1 MPPGERPTAQPDMPA
16 TSPFHYR
23 DYRAFWAARLAST
36 MASTMLV
43 VVIGIHVYDLA
54 RETMSIERASFWLG
68 MVGLAQFLPL
78 FALTLVAGYV
88 ADRIDRRWIVRAS
101 LALELACSA
110 ALAALVWFDAMS
122 LVPLF
127 AVAVVLGIGRAFAG
141 PALASFAPNLVP
153 PPLLPN
159 AIALNSIAWQAG
171 SVAGP
176 LIGGGAYALSTA
188 LPYEASAI
196 LFGVALGAMLLIRPI
211 PLGNAGDSHPL
222 RAVIEGLR
230 YVRDNKIV
238 LGAITLDLFA
248 VLLGGATAMLPVYAR
263 DILHVGSEGL
273 GALRAAP
280 AVGAALTALVLA
292 RRPLKRHVGAKM
304 FACVALFGVATMVFG
319 ESRVMWL
326 SMASLFVLG
335 AADMISVYVR
345 SSLIQ
350 LHTPDAMRGR
360 VSAVSGLFIS
370 ASNELGEF
378 RAGLA
383 GSAVGPVVAVVGG
396 GALAVAATGLCAL
409 LFPGL
414 RRADRFVAPDP
425 QILAEASGKDVPDV
439 EVPAMVAGL
448 DPRAEKGQP

>member
-1 MPPGERPTAQPDMPA
+1 MAAP
-16 TSPFHYR
+16 SPFQYR
-23 DYRAFWAARLAST
+23 DYRAFWAARLTST
-36 MASTMLV
+36 IGSTMLV
-43 VVIGIHVYDLA
+43 VVIGIHVYDIA
-54 RETMSIERASFWLG
+54 RQTMSIGEASFWLG

-78 FALTLVAGYV
+78 FLLTLVAGYI
-88 ADRIDRRWIVRAS
+88 ADRVDRRWIVRAS
-101 LALELACSA
+101 LTLELVCA
-110 ALAALVWFDAMS
+110 ASLAALVWFDKMS
-122 LVPLF
+122 LAPLF
-127 AVAVVLGIGRAFAG
+127 AVAVALGIGRAFAG
-141 PALASFAPNLVP
+141 PALSSIAPNLVP
-153 PPLLPN
+153 AEILPS

-176 LIGGGAYALSTA
+176 LLGGAAYAVSTA
-188 LPYEASAI
+188 LPYEGSAV
-196 LFGVALGAMLLIRPI
+196 LFAVALCAMLLIRPI
-211 PLGNAGDSHPL
+211 PRGNAGESHPL
-222 RAVIEGLR
+222 RAVIEGLA

-280 AVGAALTALVLA
+280 AVGAALMAVVLA
-292 RRPLKRHVGAKM
+292 RRPLKRHVGTKM
-304 FACVALFGVATMVFG
+304 FACVAVFGLATMVFG

-326 SMASLFVLG
+326 SLASLFVLG

-383 GSAVGPVVAVVGG
+383 GAAVGPVAAVVGG
-396 GALAVAATGLCAL
+396 GALAVLVTGICAWA
-409 LFPGL
+409 FPSL
-414 RRADRFVAPDP
+414 RRADRFVPP
-425 QILAEASGKDVPDV
+425 EPGVLAEQPGKDAP
-439 EVPAMVAGL
+439 ETALPAMVAGVN
-448 DPRAEKGQP
+448 PKAEKGLP